1 MLTRHAMTRRADE
14 DRVDAIV
21 VERDYVLA
29 HIVAQLHRL
38 APGEGKQLVFKGGTA
53 LRFVHLDQYRYSA
66 DLDFTALG
74 LSADESVGLVAVAI
88 AAARDHAELP
98 HLEVAKGD
106 PPSVEYIG
114 PLGAGKPRKVKLDI
128 ATDEH
133 VETVAQL
140 RMGAIWEDLPAA
152 QPFDVYPIDEI
163 AGEKLRCIIQRVQCR
178 DLYDLYRLSDDRS
191 VSLEEIR
198 PLFERK
204 AQAKGLD
211 PGTFAARFE
220 DRVDRYASRWDG
232 EMGEHLAEPPPFDTV
247 ERVMRRNLRA
257 AALIG

>member
-14 DRVDAIV
+14 DGVDAIV

-29 HIVAQLHRL
+29 HVVAQLHRL

-98 HLEVAKGD
+98 HLEVAPGD

-114 PLGAGKPRKVKLDI
+114 PLGAGKPRKIKLDI

-133 VETVAQL
+133 VETVAQQ
-140 RMGAIWEDLPAA
+140 RMGRSGRTSPRRSHSTSTRSMKSRARSCVASSNACSAATYTTSTVSATIAPCPWRRSGPSSSARPRPRASIPARLRPASKTEWTGMPRGGTEKWESTSRSL
-152 QPFDVYPIDEI
+152 
-163 AGEKLRCIIQRVQCR
+163 
-178 DLYDLYRLSDDRS
+178 RLSTPS
-191 VSLEEIR
+191 
-198 PLFERK
+198 
-204 AQAKGLD
+204 
-211 PGTFAARFE
+211 
-220 DRVDRYASRWDG
+220 
-232 EMGEHLAEPPPFDTV
+232 
-247 ERVMRRNLRA
+247 
-257 AALIG
+257 